1 MAAAIIER
9 ARARAGLR
17 PRTPGQSTLWS
28 PDASSIQATKAD
40 IDRLIGAS
48 HARPW

>member
-28 PDASSIQATKAD
+28 PDPSSIRAAKAD
-40 IDRLIGAS
+40 IDRLIGAPD
-48 HARPW
+48 ARPW